1 MSTVYKNKRTYNSR
15 AIF

>member
-1 MSTVYKNKRTYNSR
+1 MSTVYNNKRTYNSR